1 MGDSTDV
8 SSPELAFVF
17 GTLKSLCGIDQAAT
31 VKSVRTAGC
40 FGAGTSP
47 GWWKVGTVVATSIA
61 AYALVFHVE
70 FKQEEHVFSGLRR
83 WHSRTVDRLFGL
95 DRRTQP
101 KQIENAAPVAAA
113 RQQD

>member
-1 MGDSTDV
+1 MNKPLPQEGW
-8 SSPELAFVF
+8 PNF
-17 GTLKSLCGIDQAAT
+17 GLVHTRKW
-31 VKSVRTAGC
+31 R
-40 FGAGTSP
+40 

-95 DRRTQP
+95 DRRTPP